1 MGAAPLSSAPQEAPL
16 LLQQYPLRHGG
27 CMGVATLNRPR
38 TINALSQAMIDP
50 LTQALRHWADDAAVR
65 VVVLQGEGERGFCAG
80 GDVVAL
86 YQAIKKGDLAAVDRF
101 FATEYRLDHL
111 LHTYP
116 KPVLCLGDGFVM
128 GGGMGLFMAASHR
141 LVTERSM
148 LAMPEIQIGLYPDVG
163 MSHILATLPHGMG
176 RYMALTGASLNASDA
191 IALGMAHGAYA
202 ASATATLLDQLAQ
215 APWDQEDGNRALAWF
230 MERLPPAELPPLRH
244 AACLESIAAMMQDNA
259 LLVAVSR
266 LRSAAAGHALLAA
279 DWQRLQ
285 AGCPMTAHLGWEMQQ
300 RCATASLAE
309 TFRLEWLA
317 AAHSA
322 RRQDFPEG
330 VRAMLVDKD
339 RQPHWFHRDL
349 DQVSREE
356 VLAHL
361 QLPAGYAS
369 HPLEDL
375 L

>member
-1 MGAAPLSSAPQEAPL
+1 MSHAPQEMALLVEQQPL
-16 LLQQYPLRHGG
+16 GHGG
-27 CMGVATLNRPR
+27 CMGIATLNRPR
-38 TINALSQAMIDP
+38 TINALNQDMIDA
-50 LTQALRHWADDAAVR
+50 LTQTLRQWADDATVR
-65 VVVLQGEGERGFCAG
+65 VVVLQGAGERGFCAG

-141 LVTERSM
+141 LITERSI

-163 MSHILATLPHGMG
+163 MSHILPTLPHGMG
-176 RYMALTGASLNASDA
+176 RYMALTGASLQASDA
-191 IALGMAHGAYA
+191 IALGMVHGAYA
-202 ASATATLLDQLAQ
+202 ASARATILDHLAQ
-215 APWDQEDGNRALAWF
+215 APWGQEDDNSVMAWF
-230 MERLPPAELPPLRH
+230 VERLPPATLPQPRY
-244 AACLESIAAMMQDNA
+244 ATCLETIAAMMHDDA
-259 LLVAVSR
+259 LQVAASR
-266 LRSAAAGHALLAA
+266 LRSAAAGHVLLAA
-279 DWQRLQ
+279 DWQRLE
-285 AGCPMTAHLGWEMQQ
+285 AGCPMTAHLGWAMQR
-300 RCATASLAE
+300 RCAAASLAE

-317 AAHSA
+317 SAHCA
-322 RRQDFPEG
+322 RRRDFPEG

-339 RQPHWFHRDL
+339 KQPHWSHRAL
-349 DQVSREE
+349 DQVSDQE

-361 QLPAGYAS
+361 QLPEGYVS

-375 L
+375 S